1 LQIRINKIENR
12 SRRPRAYDGCL
23 FLTTT
28 AILAAGGHAM
38 RMMLT
43 TSIPHEPCNS
53 LIRDG
58 KFGPIIKKIL
68 EEIKP
73 EAAYFT
79 EQDGNRGAVWIVN
92 VSDPSR
98 IPALAEPFFLNF
110 NADCRFRICM
120 TADDLGKAGLD
131 EIAKRWR

>member
-1 LQIRINKIENR
+1 
-12 SRRPRAYDGCL
+12 
-23 FLTTT
+23 
-28 AILAAGGHAM
+28 M

-43 TSIPHEPCNS
+43 ASIPHEPCNS
-53 LIRDG
+53 LVREN
-58 KFGPIIKKIL
+58 KLGPIIKRIL
-68 EEIKP
+68 DELKP

-79 EQDGNRGAVWIVN
+79 EQDGNRGAVLILD
-92 VSDPSR
+92 VSDAAR

-120 TADDLGKAGLD
+120 TPDDLGKAGLD

>member
-1 LQIRINKIENR
+1 
-12 SRRPRAYDGCL
+12 
-23 FLTTT
+23 
-28 AILAAGGHAM
+28 M

-43 TSIPHEPCNS
+43 ASMPHEPCNT
-53 LIRDG
+53 LIRDK
-58 KFGPIIKKIL
+58 KFGPIIKSIL

-73 EAAYFT
+73 EATYFT
-79 EQDGNRGAVWIVN
+79 EQDGGRGAVLILD

-120 TADDLGKAGLD
+120 TPDDLAKAGLD
-131 EIAKRWR
+131 EIVKRWR